1 MVAALREGWRFWNKL
16 PDTADRF
23 VNVSNVEEGIGVL
36 PTLLLK
42 KETYRSMAGGDGACM
57 GCGEKTAV
65 HLIVSSIE
73 GMMRPRVER
82 HVARLGEMVAALDAR
97 ARELLASDVDL
108 ETLASDGS
116 AERLL
121 VPLDAEKR
129 LEVERL
135 ARVVHDLKALQWRY
149 AEGPSGHGRSLLAMA
164 NSTGCSSVWA
174 STYPYNPYP
183 FPWVNHLFQD
193 SPSVAIGVFEGHMR
207 KMADGFVTVR
217 RAQAILDGDY
227 DAERTERELADL
239 DWRTFSDDEFALCP
253 PIVAM
258 GGDGAMLDIGFQN
271 LSRLMASGKPIRV
284 VVLDTQ
290 VYSNTGGQACTSGF
304 TGQVADMSWYGKEQ
318 HGKTEV
324 RKELALIAMAHRGVF
339 VHQSSQ
345 ASASHLMA
353 GVLKGLQKRRPAL
366 FNIYTPC
373 PVEHGL
379 PDDWSQHSAR
389 LALESRAFP
398 YLTFDPDAGGSWA
411 DCLSLVGN
419 PSVEDDWPT
428 YALEY
433 ADDTGAMQSME
444 LPLTTADWAATEG
457 RFRKHFKKLG
467 NRRVPSEAGQMG
479 IGKRETDG
487 SGAEDLVRFDEYLGL
502 SIDEREGKT
511 PFIYMLGAGKKLER
525 WSVALEIVRLAEERQ
540 LHWTQLRELAG
551 VVVPQSTRDRVN
563 DSLEAEL
570 QAKLDAAERDYKAK
584 LAEAQAA
591 YPTVI
596 ARRLAE
602 GLLRGSNGGKK
613 TIAELM
619 ATLPVIPGTPTP
631 PASTIAAEPVAA
643 AALPPSPGTPAAAPA
658 STPPVTPAVP
668 VASAASPAITAVAA
682 TPAPAVAPTAVPSVS
697 PAVQPA
703 PALAPNDAE
712 AVRIDAYIDSDRCTT
727 CNECTNLNKK
737 MFAYNANK
745 QAYIKDASAG
755 TFAQLVMAAEKCPVS
770 AIHPGT
776 PLNPKE
782 KDLEKWLK
790 RAQAF

>member
-1 MVAALREGWRFWNKL
+1 M
-16 PDTADRF
+16 
-23 VNVSNVEEGIGVL
+23 NVSNIDEGIGVL

-42 KETYRSMAGGDGACM
+42 KESYRSMAGGDGACM

-65 HLIVSSIE
+65 HLIVSTVE
-73 GMMRPRVER
+73 ALMRPRVER
-82 HVARLGEMVAALDAR
+82 YVAKLDEMIATLDAT
-97 ARELLASDVDL
+97 ARVALASDVDL
-108 ETLASDGS
+108 ETLTGNGS
-116 AERLL
+116 AERVL
-121 VPLDAEKR
+121 VPLGAEKQHD
-129 LEVERL
+129 VERI
-135 ARVVHDLKALQWRY
+135 ARVVHDLKTLRWRY
-149 AEGPSGHGRSLLAMA
+149 VEGPSGHGRASLAMA

-183 FPWVNHLFQD
+183 FPWANHLFQD
-193 SPSVAIGVFEGHMR
+193 SPSLAIGLFEGHMR
-207 KMADGFVTVR
+207 KMADGFVAVR
-217 RAQAILDGDY
+217 RAQAILDGSY
-227 DAERTERELADL
+227 DAERTEQELAEL
-239 DWRTFSDDEFALCP
+239 DWQHFTDEEFALCP

-290 VYSNTGGQACTSGF
+290 VYSNTGGQACTSGY
-304 TGQVADMSWYGKEQ
+304 TGQVADMSWYGKEL

-398 YLTFDPDAGGSWA
+398 YLTFDPDAGTSWA
-411 DCLSLVGN
+411 DCLTLDGN
-419 PSVEDDWPT
+419 PSVDDDWPT
-428 YALEY
+428 YTLEY
-433 ADDTGAMQSME
+433 VDDDGTTKTME

-467 NRRVPSEAGQMG
+467 TG
-479 IGKRETDG
+479 D
-487 SGAEDLVRFDEYLGL
+487 SGLGTRQGDAALTEDLVRFDEYLAL
-502 SIDEREGKT
+502 SADDRDGKT
-511 PFIYMLGAGKKLER
+511 PFIYMRGAGKKLEQ
-525 WSVALEIVRLAEERQ
+525 WSVSPEIVRLAEERQ
-540 LHWTQLRELAG
+540 THWTQLRELAG
-551 VVVPQSTRDRVN
+551 VVVSQATRDRVH
-563 DSLEAEL
+563 DTLQAEL
-570 QAKLDAAERDYKAK
+570 QAKLDVAEREYKAK

-613 TIAELM
+613 SIAELM
-619 ATLPVIPGTPTP
+619 ATLPSVIPSEPQSGESRNRELPDRVTAVPAGSVSEPRPAKEVPPSTPAAPTP
-631 PASTIAAEPVAA
+631 SEVATT
-643 AALPPSPGTPAAAPA
+643 SAAAPA
-658 STPPVTPAVP
+658 TAQATSVISVTSVVQTAPDATAKP
-668 VASAASPAITAVAA
+668 NAAADEI
-682 TPAPAVAPTAVPSVS
+682 
-697 PAVQPA
+697 
-703 PALAPNDAE
+703 
-712 AVRIDAYIDSDRCTT
+712 RIDPYIDSDRCTS

-776 PLNPKE
+776 PVNPKE